1 MEFILRLINPS
12 IYINKES
19 PIYIQEVFIGSKT
32 INSDALKYPKGK
44 NKLRLQSLL
53 LAGGGIVPTYCHQL
67 LDNFKPEKIVV
78 NRHEMEDFSYV
89 SMFLYSWSKEP
100 NLTMGRQ

>member
-44 NKLRLQSLL
+44 NKLRL
-53 LAGGGIVPTYCHQL
+53 
-67 LDNFKPEKIVV
+67 
-78 NRHEMEDFSYV
+78 
-89 SMFLYSWSKEP
+89 
-100 NLTMGRQ
+100 

>member
-1 MEFILRLINPS
+1 MNLKNKYQNFIFFLEFKFIINNLFIAIEFILRLINPS

-44 NKLRLQSLL
+44 NKLRL
-53 LAGGGIVPTYCHQL
+53 
-67 LDNFKPEKIVV
+67 
-78 NRHEMEDFSYV
+78 
-89 SMFLYSWSKEP
+89 
-100 NLTMGRQ
+100 

>member
-19 PIYIQEVFIGSKT
+19 PIYIQILIGSKT

-44 NKLRLQSLL
+44 NKLRPLRL
-53 LAGGGIVPTYCHQL
+53 
-67 LDNFKPEKIVV
+67 
-78 NRHEMEDFSYV
+78 
-89 SMFLYSWSKEP
+89 
-100 NLTMGRQ
+100 